1 MNTKDKEKLDEIF
14 RLRKEKEKK
23 SRFKNSNMKPNR
35 IQMYFG
41 EKEENSYDVEELIF
55 EDENDVFLILETVN
69 AILLKDEKELNEIK
83 EKIKKIKIVLYQV
96 ILI

>member
-23 SRFKNSNMKPNR
+23 SRFKNSDMKPNY
-35 IQMYFG
+35 IQIYFG
-41 EKEENSYDVEELIF
+41 EKKENSYDVEELTF

-83 EKIKKIKIVLYQV
+83 EKIKKIKIEFE
-96 ILI
+96 

>member
-83 EKIKKIKIVLYQV
+83 EKIKKIKIESE
-96 ILI
+96 

>member
-1 MNTKDKEKLDEIF
+1 MNTQDKEKLDEIF

-83 EKIKKIKIVLYQV
+83 EKIRKIKIEFE
-96 ILI
+96 

>member
-83 EKIKKIKIVLYQV
+83 EKIRKIKIEFE
-96 ILI
+96 

>member
-1 MNTKDKEKLDEIF
+1 M
-14 RLRKEKEKK
+14 RKEKEKK

>member
-83 EKIKKIKIVLYQV
+83 EKIKKIKIEFE
-96 ILI
+96 

>member
-69 AILLKDEKELNEIK
+69 AILLKDEKESNEIK
-83 EKIKKIKIVLYQV
+83 EKIKKIKIEFE
-96 ILI
+96 